1 MSSILLPQFPASLSM
16 WFWTPDCET
25 RRTSKALWNNGCFR
39 VAVMIFDVAFK
50 TAIILLGKK
59 GELSNEELL
68 RLVDQ
73 NDEVFRQL
81 RKKLIETGY
90 AEYRLGR
97 GLQAIQNV
105 TDSHRDVVQDD
116 IHRDAVQEPAPHPA
130 ETPLSIEHFIS
141 VPGEESDVGPPISF
155 SESDFLPSSS
165 EKPKFIISAPPSP
178 VSQSQPV
185 VRREPDDE
193 SVREPLNFAESPR
206 QFASRLFSS
215 KLNLCAMGLFVIVV
229 AVTSFQWRTCPDAH
243 SVYQEFKLYYHQVKE
258 LRSRSVSDP
267 VEWNRAVSQSR
278 SRVQS
283 IVNALKD
290 VRTGA
295 SAQRPEKQELLWAG
309 NDSLAKLLDSPV
321 ISKKDEEKLQSEFEF
336 HMNEAK
342 RLLEG
347 GTRIVPAKQ
356 VTPITTPGAGKP
368 YLGQ

>member
-1 MSSILLPQFPASLSM
+1 M
-16 WFWTPDCET
+16 T
-25 RRTSKALWNNGCFR
+25 
-39 VAVMIFDVAFK
+39 FDVAFK
-50 TAIILLGKK
+50 TAIVLLGKK

-81 RKKLIETGY
+81 RKQLIEKGY

-97 GLQAIQNV
+97 GLLATQNGA
-105 TDSHRDVVQDD
+105 DMKS
-116 IHRDAVQEPAPHPA
+116 DAVLDAAPHPI
-130 ETPLSIEHFIS
+130 ETKLSIDHLIS
-141 VPGEESDVGPPISF
+141 APSEESDVDPPISF
-155 SESDFLPSSS
+155 SESDFLSSS
-165 EKPKFIISAPPSP
+165 NKKPKVISSP
-178 VSQSQPV
+178 RLSVSQSQAV
-185 VRREPDDE
+185 VRQKPDEEPDDE
-193 SVREPLNFAESPR
+193 QVREPLDFVESPQ
-206 QFASRLFSS
+206 QFVSRLFTS
-215 KLNLCAMGLFVIVV
+215 KLNLCAMGLFIIVL
-229 AVTSFQWRTCPDAH
+229 AVSSIQWRNSPDAH
-243 SVYQEFKLYYHQVKE
+243 SVYQEFKLYNDQVKE

-267 VEWNRAVSQSR
+267 VEWHRAVSQSR

-295 SAQRPEKQELLWAG
+295 SAQHPEKQELLWAG

-347 GTRIVPAKQ
+347 GTRTVPAKQ
-356 VTPITTPGAGKP
+356 IAPITTPGAGKP